1 MTLQTTIDALCH
13 VGQIFSNTE
22 NVDLQTAAHQANAK
36 NKWFTAE
43 NIELSLSYWGEK
55 LTLQQLQNWI
65 EKEGIIENTSPKTVG
80 IVSAGNIPLVGLHD
94 AVSALLTG
102 HKVKVKLS
110 SDDEPLMKFFI
121 QQFTLANPALGQ
133 NIQAVDRLENIEAA
147 IATGSN
153 NTARYF
159 EYYFGKYPNIIRK
172 NRNSIAVLTGDE
184 SVETM
189 QKIGFDMLS
198 YFGKGCRNVTQL
210 WAPQGY
216 DWVKFLDALQGY
228 TYLADHNK
236 YVNNY
241 HYHRAILLLNKD
253 EHLDAGFLLVREDKK
268 IYSPIGMVN
277 YTYYNDINEVKGF
290 ITQNTE
296 SIQCVISERPDIE
309 GAVTPGQTQNP
320 ELWEYADGVNTIQFL
335 KGL

>member
-1 MTLQTTIDALCH
+1 MTLQKTINALCR
-13 VGQIFSNTE
+13 VGQIFSTAE
-22 NVDLQTAAHQANAK
+22 NVDLQTAAHKAYAK
-36 NKWFTAE
+36 NKWFSAE
-43 NIELSLSYWGEK
+43 NIELSLSYWGKK
-55 LTLQQLQNWI
+55 LTLPQLQQWI
-65 EKEGIIENTSPKTVG
+65 EKEGIEENSAPKTVG

-94 AVSALLTG
+94 VVSALLAG

-110 SDDEPLMKFFI
+110 TDDEPLMLFFI
-121 QQFTLANPALGQ
+121 QQFTLANPTLGQ
-133 NIQAVDRLENIEAA
+133 NIQAVDKLEGIDAA

-172 NRNSIAVLTGDE
+172 NRNSIAVLTGNE

-189 QKIGFDMLS
+189 QKIGFDMMS

-228 TYLADHNK
+228 VYLADHNK

-253 EHLDAGFLLVREDKK
+253 EHLDAGFLLVREDRK

-277 YTYYNDINEVKGF
+277 YAYYNDINEVKDF
-290 ITQNTE
+290 ITQNTD
-296 SIQCVISERPDIE
+296 SIQCVVSENPAIE
-309 GAVTPGQTQNP
+309 NAVSPGQTQNP
-320 ELWEYADGVNTIQFL
+320 ELWEYADGVNTVAFL

>member
-1 MTLQTTIDALCH
+1 MTLQHTIDALCR
-13 VGQIFSNTE
+13 VGQIFSTTE
-22 NVDLQTAAHQANAK
+22 NIDLQTAAHQAYAK
-36 NKWFTAE
+36 NKWFSAE
-43 NIELSLSYWGEK
+43 NIELSLNYWGKK
-55 LTLQQLQNWI
+55 LTLPQLQTWI
-65 EKEGIIENTSPKTVG
+65 EKEGIGENTSPKIVG

-94 AVSALLTG
+94 VVSTLLAG

-110 SDDEPLMKFFI
+110 ADDEPLMKFFI
-121 QQFTLANPALGQ
+121 EQFILANPVLGQ
-133 NIQAVDRLENIEAA
+133 NIQAVERLEGIDAA

-172 NRNSIAVLTGDE
+172 NRNSIAVLTGNE

-216 DWVKFLDALQGY
+216 DWVKFLDALQGHI
-228 TYLADHNK
+228 YLADHNK

-241 HYHRAILLLNKD
+241 HYHKAILLMNKD
-253 EHLDAGFLLVREDKK
+253 AHLDAGFLLVREDKK

-277 YTYYNDINEVKGF
+277 YSYYDDINEVKEF
-290 ITQNTE
+290 IAQNNE
-296 SIQCVISERPDIE
+296 DIQCVVSESSEIKE
-309 GAVTPGQTQNP
+309 AILPGETQNP